1 MKIPPEGSEEAS
13 LCATVAPAA
22 IQQPKAY
29 LYLITVIAAVGGFLL
44 TYDIIIMSGAILFL
58 KQHFELTPA
67 QVGFAMTSAIIAC
80 FFSPSLGAWLADKMG
95 RKRTLIAAAGIF
107 AISAVGTALP
117 RTITEFNVFRILGGF
132 GVGTACI
139 VSPMYIAEI
148 APAAIR
154 GRLVL
159 ITQLSN
165 VVGALISY
173 VVTYSLSFSGNWHL
187 MFIST
192 AIPALIFLVTL
203 TSVPES
209 PRWLIQVGRI
219 EEALASLRR
228 ITSEEEAQSEVRAIR
243 ESLAAVK
250 PGLLEL
256 LKPGLRIALIIAV
269 VIAVLT
275 QFDGVT
281 ILLFYAPT
289 IMQKA
294 GFSQAS
300 KAILVSLVMGGWNLI
315 CTLVAI
321 WLVDRV
327 GRKPLLLVGSAGMA
341 IGLVAMG
348 IFFHFHLTG
357 PIVPLTMMFAVA
369 FYAMSLAPVSWLIMA
384 EIFPNQIRGMGMAV
398 ASTALWIADFA
409 ASFSFPIMN
418 AFFERHFGSTAGV
431 FWVFAAVCAGT
442 FVFCWKL
449 VPETKGKTLEEI
461 AAWWRLPAVQ
471 QESSGIK
478 ADAMPSPLLE
488 EPE

>member
-1 MKIPPEGSEEAS
+1 MKIPPAENDQTSPS
-13 LCATVAPAA
+13 ATVASTA
-22 IQQPKAY
+22 IPRAKTY
-29 LYLITVIAAVGGFLL
+29 LYIITVIAAVGGFLL

-58 KQHFELTPA
+58 KQHFDLTPA

-80 FFSPSLGAWLADKMG
+80 FFSPTVGGWLADKIG

-107 AISAVGTALP
+107 AVSAIGTALP
-117 RTITEFNVFRILGGF
+117 RTITEFNMFRILGGC

-173 VVTYSLSFSGNWHL
+173 VVTYSLSFSGNWRW
-187 MFIST
+187 MFAST
-192 AIPALIFLVTL
+192 AIPAVIFLVML
-203 TSVPES
+203 TFVPES
-209 PRWLIQVGRI
+209 PRWLVQVGRL
-219 EEALASLRR
+219 EEALASLRK
-228 ITSEEEAQSEVRAIR
+228 IASEEEAQSEVQAVR
-243 ESLAAVK
+243 ESLTAAK
-250 PGLLEL
+250 PKLLEL
-256 LKPGLRIALIIAV
+256 LKPGIRIALVIAII
-269 VIAVLT
+269 IAVLT

-294 GFSQAS
+294 GFPQAS
-300 KAILVSLVMGGWNLI
+300 KAILVSFVMGGWNLI
-315 CTLVAI
+315 CTVVAI

-341 IGLVAMG
+341 LGLIAMG
-348 IFFHFHLTG
+348 IFFRLHLTG

-384 EIFPNQIRGMGMAV
+384 EIFPNQIRAMGMAV
-398 ASTALWIADFA
+398 ASTALWIADFT

-431 FWVFAAVCAGT
+431 FWVFSAVCGGT
-442 FVFCWKL
+442 FIFCWKMI
-449 VPETKGKTLEEI
+449 PETKGKTLEEI
-461 AAWWRLPAVQ
+461 ARWWAPRGVA
-471 QESSGIK
+471 S
-478 ADAMPSPLLE
+478 DAE
-488 EPE
+488 RVA

>member
-1 MKIPPEGSEEAS
+1 M
-13 LCATVAPAA
+13 
-22 IQQPKAY
+22 QRPKTY

-58 KQHFELTPA
+58 KQHFALQPA

-80 FFSPSLGAWLADKMG
+80 FFSPSLGGWLADRIG
-95 RKRTLIAAAGIF
+95 RRRTLIAAAGIF
-107 AISAVGTALP
+107 AISAIGTALP
-117 RTITEFNVFRILGGF
+117 RNITEFNAFRILGGC

-173 VVTYSLSFSGNWHL
+173 VVTYSLSFSSNWRL
-187 MFIST
+187 MFAST

-203 TSVPES
+203 AFVPES

-228 ITSEEEAQSEVRAIR
+228 ITGEEEAQSEVQAVRD
-243 ESLAAVK
+243 SLAAVK
-250 PGLLEL
+250 PGLFEL
-256 LKPGLRIALIIAV
+256 LKPGIRIALVIAV
-269 VIAVLT
+269 IIAVLT

-300 KAILVSLVMGGWNLI
+300 KAILMSFIMGGWNLI

-348 IFFHFHLTG
+348 TFFRFHLTG
-357 PIVPLTMMFAVA
+357 LIVTLTMMFTVA
-369 FYAMSLAPVSWLIMA
+369 FYAISLAPVSWLIMA
-384 EIFPNQIRGMGMAV
+384 EIFPNQIRGVGMAV

-418 AFFERHFGSTAGV
+418 DFFERHFGSTAGV
-431 FWVFAAVCAGT
+431 FWVFAAVCTGT
-442 FVFCWKL
+442 FIFCWKM

-461 AAWWRLPAVQ
+461 ARWWSP
-471 QESSGIK
+471 G
-478 ADAMPSPLLE
+478 DAASDAE
-488 EPE
+488 QVA